1 MMDCMA
7 KNMKA
12 ASEKPSN
19 ATPWPAIAPIAM
31 PVAMTRYPAISM
43 LRERCSVRAKRGSR
57 IPPAAAAIHGMAVSR
72 PICSGVSWP
81 QLPMI
86 PGRK

>member
-1 MMDCMA
+1 
-7 KNMKA
+7 
-12 ASEKPSN
+12 
-19 ATPWPAIAPIAM
+19 M

-72 PICSGVSWP
+72 PICSG
-81 QLPMI
+81 
-86 PGRK
+86 